1 MPGVRSV
8 LLPWRLGATPPS
20 LEGSVAWVVGGV
32 GVVGSGIC
40 RGLLRAGA
48 TVIVNSRSID
58 RLEGL
63 RNSLGNPER
72 LVTIN
77 GSMLAEGAESTV
89 ETAMQ
94 RCGKLDHVVAHSS
107 VRWWALDSGDDGAM
121 EGELPDPSQKLLE
134 VEPSK
139 FEAAAYKSA
148 SLHYGAAFHLLPR
161 MTGGSYTF
169 VTGGSRSLAWGPRG
183 ALGQL
188 NTHAVRGLA
197 AALRLDQ
204 ESRWEAGHSHVDVQE
219 LRVGLAFEG
228 QKAALQQ
235 VDDSSRGLSGFKLD
249 PRREEPL
256 SQGVG
261 TLCAGILANTA
272 VQPGSPA
279 EPQRP
284 PFDAAA
290 DALPHNLRPRPNLLV
305 VSSQDD
311 LASLRKAFPAQDEDF
326 GRFFAPEL

>member
-1 MPGVRSV
+1 MAGVRSV
-8 LLPWRLGATPPS
+8 LLPWRLGASQPS

-48 TVIVNSRSID
+48 TVIVNSRNMD

-63 RNSLGNPER
+63 SNSLGNPER

-77 GSMLAEGAESTV
+77 GSMLADGAAKTV
-89 ETAMQ
+89 ETVMQ

-107 VRWWALDSGDDGAM
+107 VRWWALESGDDGAM

-148 SLHYGAAFHLLPR
+148 SLHYGAAFHLLPL
-161 MTGGSYTF
+161 MTGGGSYTF

-204 ESRWEAGHSHVDVQE
+204 ESRGEAGHSHVDVQE

-235 VDDSSRGLSGFKLD
+235 VDDASRGLSGFKLD

-256 SQGVG
+256 SQGIG

-272 VQPGSPA
+272 VQPSSPA
-279 EPQRP
+279 EPRP

-290 DALPHNLRPRPNLLV
+290 DALPDNLRPRPNLLV

-311 LASLRKAFPAQDEDF
+311 LASLRKAFPAKDEDF